1 MPANNINSMIM
12 HPSTNTP
19 PGNPSMAYINSS
31 SFMRP
36 AGSFANYQTG
46 SYGFNQGTF
55 VRPSGSGAECATNK
69 RGMRQ
74 IPLES
79 PKEWLDGSVILNF
92 GPSRHP
98 YLLCKACGKNVTGF
112 YYFCAKCGDHYHI
125 LCSVVPLSVT
135 IPSHPHALNLEFSP
149 PYDFECDLCSGPGFS
164 GWLYRCGFCDF
175 DVHLACA
182 FSNRRAHSFRFQP
195 VPLAGLLARPS
206 PTRMENNPFVDYSS
220 KDNELLM
227 QLMAIGFAGGK
238 GESDGHDISQ
248 TVEGGRDDCEAK
260 VRSGGNRGAS
270 ELCQT
275 KPDMADA
282 HSRPRKLSEP
292 STPHSE
298 DLTMSSFQFS
308 DAYFS
313 IDLAKTCPGD
323 DLLNLQASPVP
334 DNKETKSSGYI
345 ILPNRLPG
353 FDPRSRGTE
362 NRQNE
367 AISTG
372 LDALIG
378 KELGQESKRQK
389 ANGFREGS
397 DIKDKSAESDM
408 AGLGYCSRLSK
419 LFFCC

>member
-19 PGNPSMAYINSS
+19 PCNPSMAYINSS

-55 VRPSGSGAECATNK
+55 VRPSG
-69 RGMRQ
+69 RGVA
-74 IPLES
+74 
-79 PKEWLDGSVILNF
+79 KGS
-92 GPSRHP
+92 SK
-98 YLLCKACGKNVTGF
+98 CKACGKNVTGF
-112 YYFCAKCGDHYHI
+112 YYFCATCGDHYHI

-195 VPLAGLLARPS
+195 VPLADLLARPS
-206 PTRMENNPFVDYSS
+206 PTRMEINPFVDYSS

-227 QLMAIGFAGGK
+227 QLMAIGFAGSK

-313 IDLAKTCPGD
+313 IDLAKTCPGN

-345 ILPNRLPG
+345 ILPNRLYEPG

-367 AISTG
+367 AFSTG

-378 KELGQESKRQK
+378 KELGQESKRRK

-408 AGLGYCSRLSK
+408 AGLGYCSHLSK